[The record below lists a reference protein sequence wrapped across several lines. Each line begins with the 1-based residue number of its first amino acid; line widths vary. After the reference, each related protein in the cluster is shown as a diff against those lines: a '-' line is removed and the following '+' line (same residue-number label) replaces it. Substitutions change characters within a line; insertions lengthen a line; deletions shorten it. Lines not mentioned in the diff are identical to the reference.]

1 MESYGQFCP
10 VAQTL
15 EIVGER
21 WTLLVVRELLEG
33 STRFNDLARGVPTMS
48 RSLLAKRLK
57 SLTNNSIVERRLTE
71 GGVPSYHLTSAGHEL
86 RALVEAAGIWGQ
98 RWARRRI
105 EVEHLDAGLLMW
117 DIRRN
122 IETDVLPTERTLVE
136 FDLLGAP
143 PGRGSYWLNINAPEI
158 DLCLVHPGFGV
169 DLTVSADLEV
179 LTRVWMGDVT
189 WNTAVRDGTIR
200 LKGPSALRRAFP
212 AWLKLSPFAGVP
224 RPNLTALDDRHQ

>member
-1 MESYGQFCP
+1 VESYGQFCP

-33 STRFNDLARGVPTMS
+33 STRFNDLSRGVPTMS

-57 SLTNNSIVERRLTE
+57 SLTNNGIVERRLAE
-71 GGVPSYHLTSAGHEL
+71 GGVPSYHLTAAGHEL
-86 RALVEAAGIWGQ
+86 LAVVEAAGIWGQ

-122 IETDVLPTERTLVE
+122 IGTDHLPTQRTLVE

-143 PGRGSYWLNINAPEI
+143 PGQGSYWLNINSPEI

-169 DLTVSADLEV
+169 DLTVSADLEA

-189 WNTAVRDGTIR
+189 WNAAVRDGSIR
-200 LKGPSALRRAFP
+200 LKGPAALRKAFP
-212 AWLKLSPFAGVP
+212 GWLKLSPFAGVP
-224 RPNLTALDDRHQ
+224 RPDDTEAVAKS

>member
-33 STRFNDLARGVPTMS
+33 STRFNELARGVPTMS

-57 SLTNNSIVERRLTE
+57 SLANHGIIERRESEDGT
-71 GGVPSYHLTSAGHEL
+71 PSYHLTSAGQEL

-98 RWARRRI
+98 RWARRHI
-105 EVEHLDAGLLMW
+105 EVENLDAGLLMW

-122 IETDVLPTERTLVE
+122 IATDDLPTERTLVE
-136 FDLLGAP
+136 FDLPGAS
-143 PGRGSYWLNINAPEI
+143 RGQRTYWLNINSPEI

-169 DLTVSADLEV
+169 DLTVSADLET
-179 LTRVWMGDVT
+179 LTRVWMGDIA
-189 WNTAVRDGTIR
+189 WNAALRDGSIR
-200 LKGPSALRRAFP
+200 LSGPSALRKAFP
-212 AWLKLSPFAGVP
+212 SWLKLSSFAGVP
-224 RPNLTALDDRHQ
+224 RPSDPIDTPAAS